1 MSRRTLVVA
10 AILALSLGASAQE
23 ITVSEAIVPVVGSLR
38 GLGNVV
44 WSTDV
49 ALRNPMPYDVEVMLS
64 LVGVPNDP
72 FLFTTIR
79 AGDAMTLHDLP
90 RQTFG
95 VVDRLSPLLVQTLAA
110 TSVTVAAV
118 VQGMTAEGP
127 TEPEV
132 LTVQYGRSR
141 PMLVTIP
148 ALNVNA
154 QFRTNIGLVNPS
166 ESEAIVILALQKVP
180 GRNIGVVSQRIPP
193 RTHIQLPLQSFFP
206 LLTEAENVSL
216 VVEHTN
222 PEAYVY
228 ASVIA
233 NSTHNARYLG
243 PR

>member
-1 MSRRTLVVA
+1 MAGRKPLA
-10 AILALSLGASAQE
+10 AILFMFALSVTAQE
-23 ITVSEAIVPVVGSLR
+23 LTVSEAIVPVVGSTP

-49 ALRNPMPYDVEVMLS
+49 ALQNPMPYDVEVVLS
-64 LVGVPNDP
+64 LVGVPDDP

-79 AGDAMTLHDLP
+79 AGDTMALTDLS
-90 RQTFG
+90 RLTFG
-95 VVDRLSPLLVQTLAA
+95 VFGRLAPLRVQTLAA

-118 VQGMTAEGP
+118 VHGMTVDGP

-132 LTVQYGRSR
+132 LTVQYGKFR
-141 PMLVTIP
+141 PMLVTVP
-148 ALNVNA
+148 ALIVNA

-166 ESEAIVILALQKVP
+166 ETEAIVILALQKVP
-180 GRNIGVVSQRIPP
+180 GRNIGVVSRVIPP
-193 RTHIQLPLQSFFP
+193 RTHLQLPLQSFFP
-206 LLTEAENVSL
+206 LLTEGENISL

-233 NSTHNARYLG
+233 NATNNARYYG